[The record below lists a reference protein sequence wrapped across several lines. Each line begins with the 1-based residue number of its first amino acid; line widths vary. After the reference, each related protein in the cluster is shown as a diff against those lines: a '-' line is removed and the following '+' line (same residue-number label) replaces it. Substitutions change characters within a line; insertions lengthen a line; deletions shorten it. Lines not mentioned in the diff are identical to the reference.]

1 MDKIRV
7 MIADDQTLFRQGL
20 RLLLSVQPDIQV
32 VAEAANGLEV
42 LRLITEHQPHV
53 ILMDIEMPGLDGV
66 ATTRAVRQ
74 QYPQCHIVILTTFDN
89 EDYIFEGLR
98 AGALGY
104 LLKDAPSDK
113 LIDAIRIAS
122 RGESFLQPAIA
133 TKLVSEFNRLSNIV
147 TQQKLSL
154 ENPLTPREVE
164 ILRLLTYG
172 MTNAE
177 IAQRLVITE
186 GTVKNH
192 VTAILSKLGVDDRSQ
207 AVQRSKTLGLI

>member
-1 MDKIRV
+1 MDKIKV

-20 RLLLSVQPDIQV
+20 SLLLSVQPDIEV

-42 LRLITEHQPHV
+42 LRLISESQPHV

-66 ATTRAVRQ
+66 AATRAIRQ
-74 QYPQCHIVILTTFDN
+74 HHPNCHVVILTTFDN

-98 AGALGY
+98 AGAVGY

-147 TQQKLSL
+147 THQKLSL
-154 ENPLTPREVE
+154 ENPLTPREIE

-192 VTAILSKLGVDDRSQ
+192 VTAILNKLGVDDRTQ
-207 AVQRSKTLGLI
+207 AVQRSKILGLL